1 METGYSSATQT
12 ASRPYTGEKNREA
25 EIDTSPLAEG
35 MDSNSYND
43 LYENN
48 DYNPISN
55 AETSSSGSQAEEDYD
70 LQSELES
77 KFDKLFGSTSNNNEN
92 YD

>member
-1 METGYSSATQT
+1 
-12 ASRPYTGEKNREA
+12 
-25 EIDTSPLAEG
+25 

-48 DYNPISN
+48 DYNPI
-55 AETSSSGSQAEEDYD
+55 ADAQTSESKAPNEITQEDYD

-77 KFDKLFGSTSNNNEN
+77 KFDKLFGSSSSAVN
-92 YD
+92 DD